1 MQLGNH
7 VSGESNNEE
16 SNTSIRGLDSI
27 VQDSQSPLIEE
38 CFDSTIKSSQ
48 VQNAE
53 AHLGD
58 NQEQEK
64 EKITKA
70 NNPVECDSNVIIRA
84 SQVHGINLHEDLNP
98 SDVRRN
104 IRSQQFESS
113 LSTEEDD
120 IDGYIMGFQEQ
131 EQARCNRQGAVE
143 YYYSKLTLLA
153 LSLET
158 LVYRE

>member
-98 SDVRRN
+98 SDG
-104 IRSQQFESS
+104 
-113 LSTEEDD
+113 
-120 IDGYIMGFQEQ
+120 ID
-131 EQARCNRQGAVE
+131 
-143 YYYSKLTLLA
+143 
-153 LSLET
+153 
-158 LVYRE
+158 LVYSNGHMSTAMIRHFDATGPFSGIPCFFSAINWSVPLNIGSGTF